1 MNEFS
6 FLLVFLPGQEYN
18 FFLKTKFEVCNL
30 LPINSSVPTHPVLQS
45 VLQLLPGLSQML
57 RPNQEV
63 ILHDLRHPDS
73 SVIGI
78 CGSVTGR
85 TIGSPITN
93 YVLHTLRTYGNNAPD
108 RINYKTETR
117 EGGVLRSSTIFLRDD
132 AGEIIGCLCFNSNV
146 TPVLN
151 VIGQLQSLISF
162 NTVVSP
168 DLEGGDVEEH
178 FATDVSD
185 MMKDVVKKILAKSS
199 IEPTDMHKADKL
211 HVVSELEE
219 SGVFNIKGAVEYV
232 ANSLHVSVP
241 TIYNYL
247 KEIRDS

>member
-1 MNEFS
+1 MY
-6 FLLVFLPGQEYN
+6 PI
-18 FFLKTKFEVCNL
+18 TPEV
-30 LPINSSVPTHPVLQS
+30 PIHPILRA

-57 RPNQEV
+57 GPNQEV

-73 SVIGI
+73 SIIGI

-108 RINYKTETR
+108 RINYRTESR
-117 EGGVLRSSTIFLRDD
+117 DGVVLRSSTIFIRDD

-146 TPVLN
+146 APVLN
-151 VIGQLQSLISF
+151 VINQLQSLVTF

-168 DLEGGDVEEH
+168 DLDGISVEEH

-185 MMKDVVKKILAKSS
+185 MMKDVVKKVMLKSS
-199 IEPTDMHKADKL
+199 NPGQMHKADKL
-211 HVVSELEE
+211 QVVSELEE
-219 SGVFNIKGAVEYV
+219 SGVFHVKGAVEYV
-232 ANSLHVSVP
+232 ANCLHVSVP

-247 KEIRDS
+247 KEVREG